1 MEKNRFYS
9 EIMKNK
15 KEIINYV
22 FNFTGGTQ
30 QVLSHVNK
38 VEQHFHGYPF
48 GEVVLSESFSKAIVT
63 QVVSSGSLEPEAE
76 AYADSMVIARGEL
89 RIYYPDDAAFQA
101 ITTRLGDCKDA
112 IELANVVVNE
122 MMEHTILNQATV
134 MTAHFIGA
142 LLEFTHFT
150 KGTSVSN
157 IRQHIQKLVVTRPQK
172 RREK

>member
-1 MEKNRFYS
+1 
-9 EIMKNK
+9 MKNK
-15 KEIINYV
+15 KENINYV

-30 QVLSHVNK
+30 QILSHVNK

-48 GEVVLSESFSKAIVT
+48 GEVVLNESFSKAIVT
-63 QVVSSGSLEPEAE
+63 QVVSSDGLEPEDE

-89 RIYYPDDAAFQA
+89 RIYYPDDEAFQT
-101 ITTRLGDCKDA
+101 ITARLGDCKDA
-112 IELANVVVNE
+112 AELANVVVNE
-122 MMEHTILNQATV
+122 MMEHTILSHGTV

-157 IRQHIQKLVVTRPQK
+157 IRQHIQKHMVLGAQK
-172 RREK
+172 GKGK